1 MLVGWHRVCN
11 TPRLP
16 CPVSVLRQN
25 PHGLKLYAL
34 AALLNILYSS
44 LCSPY
49 LIYAVRYVIDGVMI
63 FLAEK
68 LYLTVVSRRWIWA
81 TTDQALPLQSLLAL
95 VAMADASVAG
105 GQRAKVFIAV
115 GVGPGGHQPV
125 IRDRI
130 IHRATS
136 ST

>member
-1 MLVGWHRVCN
+1 M
-11 TPRLP
+11 
-16 CPVSVLRQN
+16 LRQN

-81 TTDQALPLQSLLAL
+81 TTDQALPPGSALQYVEGSLLAL
-95 VAMADASVAG
+95 LAMADASVAG
-105 GQRAKVFIAV
+105 GQRTKVFIAV
-115 GVGPGGHQPV
+115 GVCPGGHQPFV
-125 IRDRI
+125 KDRI